1 MKKFRML
8 LTILMVSVCSLQ
20 SVWAQD
26 PVEVEVSLLEPN
38 SLSTEIQKYVDDV
51 KTVTKLTVSSGTIG
65 ELDWKTMQSLDALQT
80 LDLSGATFTAV
91 PDNQF
96 GYTDYRVICPNLVT
110 VILPNGVKTIGN
122 SAFSRKS
129 ELTTVTIPST
139 LTTLGES
146 AFESCSSLQ
155 TCSLADCNI
164 TTIPAACFYGCS
176 NLASFTIPATVTS
189 IGGSAFYYCKL
200 FTSVLPPN
208 LESLGTSAFDGAAM
222 TDLDI
227 VFPENFV
234 VEYYVFRDTQIKSIT
249 FPTTYPGNNSSYSP
263 IDGCKNLTD
272 ITLKSATVSPTR
284 PNTLNVENITLHVPS
299 HLVASYK
306 TDSYWK
312 DYKDVVAI
320 SPAITSYT
328 VFDNLDLA
336 SSAMRMDGTPSIF
349 IEVPNY
355 GSRIFKISGES
366 AQTFNDFTASARPN
380 FLEMNDYL
388 YKCWTMILSECPNVS
403 INGDFKQRIR
413 TDAGGWYFLCL
424 PFDFDVESITTESGQ
439 FAIRTY
445 NGALRNTADESTS
458 GNNWTNLTSGTVTAG
473 TGFIFQTSK
482 YTWTTFVA
490 KKGGTNY
497 AFKTSSDVLNIPL
510 AENNTNTSAS
520 AANTGWNMV
529 GNPWMT
535 YYNAHKLN
543 YTAPFCYFNGSTYQ
557 TISISDDDYA
567 IKPFQAIFVQ
577 CPTGVSE
584 IGFPASGR
592 QLTDEI
598 TNQNG
603 SRALFGSDRKLID
616 IQITCGEELKDK
628 TRLVVNPEAL
638 FDYEIGRDASKFFSS
653 ETLCPQIYSLDVDGT
668 QYAINER
675 PDINSEIRLGIVFAS
690 DGTYEISA
698 PRNAIGNVTLTDN
711 ETGIETDLSETSYSF
726 EAKKGTNEK
735 RFTLKAGSRG
745 TTGIQT
751 LTQPETN
758 DIEVFTI
765 DGQNVGKTT
774 NGLKKGVYVVRQGK
788 SAKKVIIK

>member
-1 MKKFRML
+1 M
-8 LTILMVSVCSLQ
+8 
-20 SVWAQD
+20 
-26 PVEVEVSLLEPN
+26 
-38 SLSTEIQKYVDDV
+38 
-51 KTVTKLTVSSGTIG
+51 
-65 ELDWKTMQSLDALQT
+65 
-80 LDLSGATFTAV
+80 
-91 PDNQF
+91 
-96 GYTDYRVICPNLVT
+96 
-110 VILPNGVKTIGN
+110 
-122 SAFSRKS
+122 
-129 ELTTVTIPST
+129 
-139 LTTLGES
+139 
-146 AFESCSSLQ
+146 
-155 TCSLADCNI
+155 
-164 TTIPAACFYGCS
+164 
-176 NLASFTIPATVTS
+176 
-189 IGGSAFYYCKL
+189 
-200 FTSVLPPN
+200 
-208 LESLGTSAFDGAAM
+208 
-222 TDLDI
+222 
-227 VFPENFV
+227 
-234 VEYYVFRDTQIKSIT
+234 
-249 FPTTYPGNNSSYSP
+249 
-263 IDGCKNLTD
+263 
-272 ITLKSATVSPTR
+272 SPTR
-284 PNTLNVENITLHVPS
+284 PNSLNKENITLHVPS

-336 SSAMRMDGTPSIF
+336 SSAMRMDGTPSLF
-349 IEVPNY
+349 IEIPSQAFS
-355 GSRIFKISGES
+355 SRIFKISGEA
-366 AQTFNDFTASARPN
+366 AQAFNDFTASAILNAYDNYYDNR
-380 FLEMNDYL
+380 
-388 YKCWTMILSECPNVS
+388 TMILSECPNVS
-403 INGDFKQRIR
+403 INGDFKQRIK
-413 TDAGGWYFLCL
+413 TNAGGWYFLCL

-482 YTWTTFVA
+482 DTWATFVA

-535 YYNAHKLN
+535 FYNAHKLN

-567 IKPFQAIFVQ
+567 IRPFQAIFVQ

-603 SRALFGSDRKLID
+603 SRALFGSNRKLID

-675 PDINSEIRLGIVFAS
+675 PDINSEIRLGVVFAS

-711 ETGIETDLSETSYSF
+711 ETGIETDLSENSYSF

-758 DIEVFTI
+758 DVEVFTI